1 MRMRISVC
9 MNKISILKKLNKKA
23 IENGDVPVSCIIEK
37 NNEIIATGYNMRE
50 KNNNPLLHAE
60 IVAIQKA
67 AKKLK
72 TWNLSDCN
80 LLVTLKPCDMCV
92 EVIKMAKIKK
102 IDYILENEKIIN
114 NKLILNKINIDDQK
128 YFINEIKDFF
138 ADKR

>member
-1 MRMRISVC
+1 
-9 MNKISILKKLNKKA
+9 MNKINILKKLNKKA

-37 NNEIIATGYNMRE
+37 DNNIIATGYNMRV

-80 LLVTLKPCDMCV
+80 LLVTLKPCDMCI

-102 IDYILENEKIIN
+102 IDYILENEKN
-114 NKLILNKINIDDQK
+114 VNYKLILNKMNDCDQE
-128 YFINEIKDFF
+128 YFMNEIKDFF

>member
-1 MRMRISVC
+1 MRMRINVC

-37 NNEIIATGYNMRE
+37 NNKIIATGYKIRE

-60 IVAIQKA
+60 IVAIQRA

-80 LLVTLKPCDMCV
+80 LLVTLKPCDMCI

-114 NKLILNKINIDDQK
+114 NKLILNKINIDDKK
-128 YFINEIKDFF
+128 YFINEIKAFF